1 MIWWDYVGSS
11 STVSFSSGHRLW
23 VKCKRGGRTR
33 QARVEWAHLTLP
45 KSPAYRSRC
54 AGAVAIVKSDTNT
67 KNGKGDNRSTNFYG
81 EYVGRCLRRF
91 PQLGHQIRH
100 LRKGNSGMS
109 IGPSP
114 ATVELIM
121 IVEASCLSLF
131 VWLVR
136 SLFSHCASTTSLARM
151 TSPTTTGRI
160 SPRSTRNPS
169 QRTQQRLR
177 PIRQCIIPSR
187 ML

>member
-1 MIWWDYVGSS
+1 MRSLMRPIFLPIYRALLQTWWLRYRLTNCHVRLHYLRPSQAKAHQFLLPRPSMIWWDYVGSS
-11 STVSFSSGHRLW
+11 LTVSFSSGHRLW

-91 PQLGHQIRH
+91 PRLGHQIRH

-109 IGPSP
+109 MGPSP

-121 IVEASCLSLF
+121 IVEA
-131 VWLVR
+131 
-136 SLFSHCASTTSLARM
+136 
-151 TSPTTTGRI
+151 
-160 SPRSTRNPS
+160 
-169 QRTQQRLR
+169 
-177 PIRQCIIPSR
+177 
-187 ML
+187 